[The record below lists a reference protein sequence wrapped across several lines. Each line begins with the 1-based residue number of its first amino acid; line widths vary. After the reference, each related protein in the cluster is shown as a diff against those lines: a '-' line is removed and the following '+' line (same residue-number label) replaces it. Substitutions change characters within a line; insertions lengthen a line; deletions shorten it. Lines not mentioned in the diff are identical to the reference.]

1 MVCLLCAGNDDLSRH
16 AGVVESAL
24 VYEGRKHY
32 FLVEFPREPGTLR
45 RLLDRVLGPD
55 DDIALFE

>member
-1 MVCLLCAGNDDLSRH
+1 
-16 AGVVESAL
+16 VVESAL

-55 DDIALFE
+55 DDIALVE